1 MIRRAAMLLAAMGL
15 FAAAPVNARVLNF
28 HANLD
33 GSGAASPTDSK
44 ATGHAVIHVDTD
56 AETVDMTLDVHG
68 VKTTDLWDKLVHRP
82 IGPVHLHIYGGH
94 DHGAGATSALAFP
107 FPYGSDYAATA
118 DGFQI
123 VAKGSPYGVSAATVN
138 STVPFADFVKSLEA
152 GDIVLN
158 IHTNAYN
165 DGEIGGAV
173 IADGAA

>member
-1 MIRRAAMLLAAMGL
+1 MRLFAVTTAVAVLLAAT
-15 FAAAPVNARVLNF
+15 AAQAKILNF
-28 HANLD
+28 HATLD

-44 ATGHAVIHVDTD
+44 ATGHAVIRVDTD

-68 VKTTDLWDKLVHRP
+68 VKTADLWDKLVHRP

-107 FPYGSDYAATA
+107 FPYGSDYGATD
-118 DGFQI
+118 DGFRVI
-123 VAKGSPYGVSAATVN
+123 AKGAPYGVSAATVN

-158 IHTNAYN
+158 IHTNAHN
-165 DGEIGGAV
+165 DGEIGGEV
-173 IADGAA
+173 VPDKG